1 MNTNNAPQT
10 LARKVGFIGDTRTV
24 ATRALKLLPRDSVE
38 YIPAFFA
45 GVITFLITVGAL
57 SNVADFTTIAIDYQS
72 FQLPVG
78 VLFAVTGLSRAYALV
93 MDIQGGYFDR
103 LVVSP
108 INRWSILLGLM
119 VADVVLVALLS
130 TLMVVLGLLLGVEFA
145 TGFAGMVVFVLLC
158 SGWAL
163 AFAGVPYAI
172 ALRTE
177 SPGAVGGSWVL
188 AFPFLLLSTTF
199 VPRDAMEGWLSAV
212 AAWNPATYLLAGLRS
227 LYLGWDGE
235 ALLQATAAV
244 VALAAI
250 TFPVALVALK
260 SRTKS

>member
-1 MNTNNAPQT
+1 MTENMPHT
-10 LARKVGFIGDTRTV
+10 LARKVGFIGDVRTV
-24 ATRALKLLPRDSVE
+24 AARALKLLPRDRVE
-38 YIPAFFA
+38 YVPAFFA

-57 SNVADFTTIAIDYQS
+57 SNVADFTDIAIDYQS

-78 VLFAVTGLSRAYALV
+78 ILFAVTGLSRAYALV

-103 LVVSP
+103 LVLSP

-119 VADVVLVALLS
+119 IADVVLVALLS
-130 TLMVVLGLLLGVEFA
+130 ILMVVLGLLLGVTFA
-145 TGFAGMVVFVLLC
+145 TGIAGMAVFVLLC

-199 VPRDAMEGWLSAV
+199 VPRNAMKGWLSAV

-227 LYLGWDGE
+227 LYLGWDGTE
-235 ALLQATAAV
+235 LLKAAAGIAV
-244 VALAAI
+244 LAAI
-250 TFPVALVALK
+250 TFPVAFMSLS